1 MVALLLACT
10 LLAHTAPGTAGGA
23 SPLPAALELEA
34 AGDDAG
40 ALAALEAL
48 SRAQP
53 TWELPRIELARL
65 LLKQGGQAGR
75 LQRELDVAGAL
86 APTNPRVHY
95 LQGLAWEEQGL
106 PRAATRAFERALSYR
121 ADYEDARLRLGGL
134 YLAQGDWLRAEL
146 HYRVLTRARPQWLQ
160 VRLQLA
166 YVLEQQGRV
175 EDAERELQALR
186 EAQPEHPLVLR
197 RLAELYERS
206 GRPQLAAPLR
216 AQLERPS
223 GQRPKRPLQPSRR

>member
-10 LLAHTAPGTAGGA
+10 LLTASGA
-23 SPLPAALELEA
+23 EGQAPPALQAALALEA

-48 SRAQP
+48 SRSRP
-53 TWELPRIELARL
+53 TWELPRIEAARL
-65 LLKQGGQAGR
+65 LLKQGQQPAR
-75 LQRELDVAGAL
+75 LQAQLDIAGAL

-95 LQGLAWEEQGL
+95 LQGLFWEEQAR

-121 ADYEDARLRLGGL
+121 ADYEDARFRLGAL
-134 YLAQGDWLRAEL
+134 YLEQGDWLKAEL
-146 HYRVLTRARPQWLQ
+146 HYRLLTRARPQWLQ

-166 YVLEQQGRV
+166 YALEQQGRI

-216 AQLERPS
+216 TQLERPA
-223 GQRPKRPLQPSRR
+223 GQKPKRPLRPSRR